1 MSRRS
6 AEVLHSPSDVHETL
20 WEDRPMQ
27 DAERRENFTD
37 LVDRILDEIDEVL
50 EQGFVGPYVH
60 GHSDGGGQYLALVQR
75 VTDRFGKKV
84 GQELFGF
91 ISDRTVRTRGRS
103 SYNEADMLR
112 AVAERFGYDVAEYL
126 KDKFVDFDML
136 TEALQS
142 ILGDEYDEEGRQR
155 YEAHIDEAQD
165 SADVHE
171 SEAVQLIVRSEL
183 DGAMAALQAA
193 MASDPERVIRLRDEF
208 GFLLTQPQPGA
219 DIARWVS
226 GLWSILAAKSPMSLE
241 SSISD
246 RRVTRLSLNEGERHD
261 DINPAS
267 NPEGPADNSV
277 HNAGPLRG
285 PTPSLSPQAS
295 GDTLEQSFIAVLRR
309 LFLIDEENESLI
321 LKRLRRQ
328 PAGSQYGHDIQFDCA
343 RSDRETIRC
352 HVECKNKSDLLGLGD
367 VAPKILQTSFHWRDK
382 NIDHLIFIAPR
393 ARISSELDLMLQG
406 WRNTREYPFQI
417 QVWSRDDDISDLFA
431 LEPAAFE
438 AVYGSPPQAVP
449 SEEIIQGWRDRL
461 KPTLRIPP
469 SVLSYLTD
477 PTQHILVNVDDDKD
491 FTELYGHQV
500 SMRAADELG
509 TPIGDLEKVVRNWL
523 DNDDRRVL
531 LLLGEFGDGK
541 SFFGYTLTRR
551 LAEEYLE
558 APKEGCLAIRL
569 ALSELPGAGDGRQL
583 LERRLRDIGSTYAD
597 WLGAVRIS
605 RALIILDGLDEMSV
619 QVDPATVANNLHL
632 LSACVHNLPAG
643 KILITSRTHIF
654 EGRRQRDRFLEKL
667 QKPMVLQLTPI
678 SRAKRVEHLSTFAKG
693 ADLGDKFLTLSRLYD
708 PIGLAAKPLFLQ
720 MIKITLP
727 RLPDDRFD
735 QLILYDTYVDIC
747 IRRKIELL
755 EDKDLQASHDEIVEA
770 LTRILEQ
777 VALKLHIEGCEFV
790 DLKSFKLGF
799 GSLSGVLWRITGGT
813 QDDEREEDV
822 RTRVRIRSLLKQAEH
837 TNFGTWPV
845 SFFHRS
851 MREYFVAKA
860 IMRAL
865 REDSDNGRRVLS
877 DAVLHPV
884 IVSFLVLM
892 LKSADDLSEMKIRLE
907 SHARSA
913 VRGSRSCHLGG
924 NALTLLFRL
933 PGDVSYRG
941 WNGLE
946 LDNANLSGAD
956 LSGMD
961 FTGSSLRQAIMDN
974 ADLTGTNLRGCDL
987 TGVRLEETAP
997 VVALGAGR
1005 TESSFVTG
1013 YGDGSIR
1020 EWSTVR
1026 LDQSPRSLSES
1037 FSGLQSIGLG
1047 LDEWLVVLADMHLTV
1062 LKEIEGSW
1070 QRITRFRVRTDIRD
1084 IRVLGERVALLRE
1097 AIAPGTMGQILLFEC
1112 ASRQGKLDMP
1122 VRSLGPFA
1130 VLGDTA
1136 VALPTASNSIAIEF
1150 LLNNNAEAATATVPI
1165 EHVSGV
1171 ALQQSG
1177 EDGLVI
1183 AVGTLTG
1190 RVCLMRA
1197 GRAGSECEV
1206 VPEWDDQVH
1215 EGAVTSVWFLS
1226 NEMFVTGGMDR
1237 VVAVHEIGRAAARTI
1252 HRLQLTIRCA
1262 GVQTEGVLGPKERL
1276 MFDRLRDS
1284 GRLE

>member
-1 MSRRS
+1 
-6 AEVLHSPSDVHETL
+6 
-20 WEDRPMQ
+20 MQ
-27 DAERRENFTD
+27 DAERREDFTD
-37 LVDRILDEIDEVL
+37 VVDRMLDGIDEVL
-50 EQGFVGPYVH
+50 EQGLVGPYVH
-60 GHSDGGGQYLALVQR
+60 GRSNSSSRYLALRQR
-75 VTDRFGKKV
+75 VTDRFGTEV
-84 GQELFGF
+84 GKELFEF
-91 ISDRTVRTRGRS
+91 ISDRIARTRDRS
-103 SYNEADMLR
+103 SYNEAEMLR

-126 KDKFVDFDML
+126 KNKFVDFDML
-136 TEALQS
+136 AEALQS
-142 ILGDEYDEEGRQR
+142 ILGDDHDAEGRQR
-155 YEAHIDEAQD
+155 YATHIVEARD

-171 SEAVQLIVRSEL
+171 SEAVQLIVQNEL
-183 DGAMAALQAA
+183 DGAVVALQAA
-193 MASDPERVIRLRDEF
+193 MASDPDRVIRLRDEF
-208 GFLLTQPQPGA
+208 GFLLTQPQSGS
-219 DIARWVS
+219 DITRWVS

-241 SSISD
+241 SSPSD
-246 RRVTRLSLNEGERHD
+246 RRVVRLSQNEDERHD
-261 DINPAS
+261 DIDLSS
-267 NPEGPADNSV
+267 NPEGHADV

-309 LFLIDEENESLI
+309 LFLIDQENESLI

-328 PAGSQYGHDIQFDCA
+328 PAGSQYGHDLQFDCA

-352 HVECKNKSDLLGLGD
+352 HVECKNKSNILGVDD
-367 VAPKILQTSFHWRDK
+367 VAPKIVQTKFHWRDK
-382 NIDHLIFIAPR
+382 DIDHLIFIAPR
-393 ARISSELDLMLQG
+393 ARISSELDLMLQS

-417 QVWSRDDDISDLFA
+417 QVWSKDDGIADLFA
-431 LEPAAFE
+431 LETAAFE

-449 SEEIIQGWRDRL
+449 SEEIVQGWRDRL

-469 SVLSYLTD
+469 SVVSYLTD

-491 FTELYGHQV
+491 FTELYGRQV
-500 SMRAADELG
+500 RMCAADELG
-509 TPIGDLEKVVRNWL
+509 TPIGDLEKVVRDWL

-541 SFFGYTLTRR
+541 SFFGYTQTRR
-551 LAEEYLE
+551 LGEEYLE
-558 APKEGCLAIRL
+558 SPREGWLAIRL
-569 ALSELPGAGDGRQL
+569 ALAELPGAGDGRQL

-597 WLGAVRIS
+597 WLGAVRMS

-619 QVDPATVANNLHL
+619 QVDPATVAKNLLL
-632 LSACVHNLPAG
+632 LSACVHKLPAE

-667 QKPMVLQLTPI
+667 QMPMVLRLAPI
-678 SRAKRVEHLSTFAKG
+678 SRAKRVEHLSTFSKE

-720 MIKITLP
+720 MIKIALP

-735 QLILYDTYVDIC
+735 QLILYDTYVDMC
-747 IRRKIELL
+747 IRRKIEFL
-755 EDKDLQASHDEIVEA
+755 EDKDLQASHDEIVED

-790 DLKSFKLGF
+790 DLKSFNPDF
-799 GSLSGVLWRITGGT
+799 GSLSGMLWRITGGA
-813 QDDEREEDV
+813 QDDEREEDA

-837 TNFGTWPV
+837 TDLGTWPV

-865 REDSDNGRRVLS
+865 REDGDNGRRVLS

-892 LKSADDLSEMKIRLE
+892 LESADDLSEMKIRLE

-913 VRGSRSCHLGG
+913 VLGSRSRHLGG

-933 PGDVSYRG
+933 PGDVSYHG

-946 LDNANLSGAD
+946 LNNVNLSGAD
-956 LSGMD
+956 LSCMD

-974 ADLTGTNLRGCDL
+974 ADLTGTDLRGCDL

-1013 YGDGSIR
+1013 YGDGSVR

-1037 FSGLQSIGLG
+1037 FSGLQSIGLSS
-1047 LDEWLVVLADMHLTV
+1047 DEWLVVLADMHLTV

-1070 QRITRFRVRTDIRD
+1070 QRITRFRVRSDIRD

-1097 AIAPGTMGQILLFEC
+1097 AIASGTMGQILLFEC

-1122 VRSLGPFA
+1122 IRSLGPFA

-1150 LLNNNAEAATATVPI
+1150 LLNNNAEAATVAIPI
-1165 EHVSGV
+1165 EHVSAV
-1171 ALQQSG
+1171 ALRQSG
-1177 EDGLVI
+1177 EDDLMI

-1197 GRAGSECEV
+1197 RRAGSECEV
-1206 VPEWDDQVH
+1206 VPEWDAQVH
-1215 EGAVTSVWFLS
+1215 EGAVTSVCFLS
-1226 NEMFVTGGMDR
+1226 NEMFVTGGVDR
-1237 VVAVHEIGRAAARTI
+1237 LVAVHEIGNAATQTI
-1252 HRLQLTIRCA
+1252 RRLQLTIRCA
-1262 GVQTEGVLGPKERL
+1262 GVQTDGVLGPTERL
-1276 MFDRLRDS
+1276 MFDRLLES
-1284 GRLE
+1284 GRL